1 MLSAKWCPFCLCLK
15 FVDGMSPCPLCTPF
29 YHSIFLETNACPYWT
44 KIVCSRRPFGFF
56 TCEYLSFIGALK
68 FSEKRS
74 DLDWMTILRDNWGW
88 CGKSIARFRQ
98 IIWWLRLKLN
108 GWFAC
113 FAVLRLRSHN
123 PDQSSR
129 YMVHGLQL
137 TTQLCYK
144 TLEFEKFL
152 GLSELGEATEC
163 FRVVVSTLGSMIC
176 VCISL
181 IITQGHLSAYR
192 SSIIRSVILLTVL
205 IGLVTLVAITGTSV
219 LVHCL

>member
-1 MLSAKWCPFCLCLK
+1 MA
-15 FVDGMSPCPLCTPF
+15 
-29 YHSIFLETNACPYWT
+29 
-44 KIVCSRRPFGFF
+44 
-56 TCEYLSFIGALK
+56 
-68 FSEKRS
+68 
-74 DLDWMTILRDNWGW
+74 ILRDNWGW

-98 IIWWLRLKLN
+98 IIWWLSLKLN

-192 SSIIRSVILLTVL
+192 SSIIRSVILLTAFDRACHSGGHYWDFCPGAL
-205 IGLVTLVAITGTSV
+205 SLGQVTTARLKIK
-219 LVHCL
+219 HP